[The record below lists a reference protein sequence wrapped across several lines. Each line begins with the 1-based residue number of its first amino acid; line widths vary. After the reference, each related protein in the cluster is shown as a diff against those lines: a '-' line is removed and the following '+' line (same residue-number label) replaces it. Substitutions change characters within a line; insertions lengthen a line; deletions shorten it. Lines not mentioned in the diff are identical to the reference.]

1 MVELSTALYFYNYY
15 TTTMAKKTRN
25 KLTTTQDIV
34 QPTEQMSALDAMT
47 RLAQVM
53 NDSPTI
59 VKMANTEWAIKAL
72 RPATQ
77 WLIAEESLKIQKS
90 EEGNF
95 TDVIKQFAQNIP
107 SVVKV
112 LTLAILNDKK
122 RIYGDNTNGE
132 FSDEYRAVYDT
143 IMWET
148 DSQSWIGLLVEIM
161 NMLSLD
167 YFFASTNAIAMIR
180 EMALG
185 RKMTMEE
192 QKQSLAVPSTVK

>member
-1 MVELSTALYFYNYY
+1 
-15 TTTMAKKTRN
+15 MAKLVKSNKT
-25 KLTTTQDIV
+25 KKVDKEADDKM
-34 QPTEQMSALDAMT
+34 PPMSAFEAQS
-47 RLAQVM
+47 RLVQVM

-59 VKMANTEWAIKAL
+59 IKMADTEFAIRAL
-72 RPATQ
+72 KPGTQ
-77 WLIAEESLKIQKS
+77 WLIAEESLSIQKN

-95 TDVIKQFAQNIP
+95 EDVIKQFAKNIP

-112 LTLAILNDKK
+112 ITLAILNDKK
-122 RIYGDNTNGE
+122 RIFSGGEPDNG
-132 FSDEYRAVYDT
+132 FSQEYQSIYDT

-148 DSQSWIGLLVEIM
+148 DPNNWISLLVEIM

-192 QKQSLAVPSTVK
+192 RKSLLPGLSMGK